1 AGSSRARRLAT
12 TSTRSGPGASA
23 LSRLNSGRPAPVQT
37 PPLSWLRQRAAGP
50 TKTRAGRTDIGSSS
64 SSPRGARSEATA
76 SACLTTLSPIPW
88 ESAPARRACRCA
100 PITHTELGVTT
111 RWSIVVRRDGR
122 ARSWRTT
129 ISGPAI
135 PGSRRPSPTSRRAAA
150 VEGGDFGTGDPGQAP
165 PEPDRAAGGSSGGA
179 PGTAR
184 GPARGF
190 AEDVVGVAGGAL
202 ETLDLPVDDGCH
214 LCLVPHAAS
223 AVAAFEP
230 RPCAVRSCWRPA
242 REAPHL
248 TAGRQIVRSPSGGH
262 PAPAGRAR
270 AVPAEPDHPR
280 FGLHPMALRASG
292 TFSSIGA
299 TDGTREGFDRWR
311 AGRSS

>member
-1 AGSSRARRLAT
+1 
-12 TSTRSGPGASA
+12 
-23 LSRLNSGRPAPVQT
+23 
-37 PPLSWLRQRAAGP
+37 
-50 TKTRAGRTDIGSSS
+50 
-64 SSPRGARSEATA
+64 
-76 SACLTTLSPIPW
+76 
-88 ESAPARRACRCA
+88 
-100 PITHTELGVTT
+100 
-111 RWSIVVRRDGR
+111 
-122 ARSWRTT
+122 
-129 ISGPAI
+129 SGPAGM
-135 PGSRRPSPTSRRAAA
+135 PLRSYHPHRARGHDQVVDRRAARRQGA
-150 VEGGDFGTGDPGQAP
+150 LVEDDDFGTGDPGQPP
-165 PEPDRAAGGSSGGA
+165 PEPDLAAGGSIGGA
-179 PGTAR
+179 PVTAL

-190 AEDVVGVAGGAL
+190 AEDVVGVDGGAL

-280 FGLHPMALRASG
+280 FGLHPLALRASG
-292 TFSSIGA
+292 TLSNIGA

-311 AGRSS
+311 ADGPHRPPRASVENLVFLSGL